1 MSKTFGKT
9 FGAAI
14 FGTVPARSVV
24 HQVQLAEELCF
35 DSAWVV
41 DSQLLCREA
50 YVTLAAC
57 AVQTSRIKL
66 ATGVT
71 NPLTRHP
78 SVVASAA
85 ITLDELSNGRM
96 MVGISTGNS
105 AVRPVG
111 LKPATVAEVEQYV
124 SVLTH
129 LLRNQPAQFTAG
141 VQGKINWL
149 EKPTAIPVY
158 VAATNPKLTHAAG
171 RFADG
176 AILFQGIS
184 PELVLRGVQHVTAG
198 AAEALRQPNAVDVAL
213 WVPLSVSS
221 DGRRARDNIRG
232 RVAAVLKYSRLDSFA
247 GPDREVVQRLK
258 QEYDYFEHTSA
269 KARHAELV
277 SDEMIDRY
285 ALAGTPQEV
294 REKLEQLMRLPGFG
308 KIIVQPEVSDGELSP
323 ETVFRTFVDD
333 VLSHIV

>member
-1 MSKTFGKT
+1 MRKTFGV
-9 FGAAI
+9 AV
-14 FGTVPARSVV
+14 FGTGPAPSIVR
-24 HQVQLAEELCF
+24 QVQLAEELGF
-35 DSAWVV
+35 DSAWIV

-78 SVVASAA
+78 SVVAGAA

-111 LKPATVAEVEQYV
+111 LKPATVAELEQYV
-124 SVLTH
+124 SVLIR
-129 LLRNQPAQFTAG
+129 LLRNEPAQFSAG
-141 VQGKINWL
+141 AQGKINWL
-149 EKPTAIPVY
+149 EKPTGIPVY

-184 PELVLRGVQHVTAG
+184 PELIHRGVQHVTTG
-198 AAEALRQPNAVDVAL
+198 ALESQRNPDEVDVAC
-213 WVPLSVSS
+213 WIPLSVSS
-221 DGRRARDNIRG
+221 DGRLARDNIRG
-232 RVAAVLKYSRLDSFA
+232 RVAAVLKYSRLDTFT
-247 GPDREVVQRLK
+247 GRDREVVKRLK
-258 QEYDYFEHTSA
+258 QEYDYFEHTSS

-277 SDEMIDRY
+277 SDEMVDRY
-285 ALAGTPQEV
+285 ALAGTPREV
-294 REKLEQLMRLPGFG
+294 REKLEQLMRLPGFS

-323 ETVFRTFVDD
+323 EIVLRTFVES
-333 VLSHIV
+333 VLSRIV